1 MQLRP
6 TQASMYG
13 LVRRGLTSNTM
24 KLVRAQEQTATGR
37 RILRPSDDAAGT
49 SVAMSLRRQIG
60 SLETFVAATS
70 SARPQVDQA
79 AARLEDASGLMT
91 EARELIIQGMN
102 GSLGDGDREQLAT
115 QLELIYGRLLDVAN
129 SQSGDRYLFA
139 GTNTNTRP
147 FEVTEIGGERRV
159 VYHGNK
165 DGQRVLIG
173 RETTLEVSANG
184 DDIFARAEYSE
195 TIFGDITGI
204 KSGAGGDSGYGY
216 EMLHVRQ
223 DGTLGATSEGVQL
236 ANLGTDTL
244 IGDRALVVDAAARTV
259 QLGAGVPMAIPVPA
273 PSNMRVVDEHGAEVR
288 LDMSGWTGAGMTTTL
303 TGAASLSLDGIDYTP
318 VTLTETSLQLVNGST
333 GSVIHVDTTELVR
346 AGHEQTTFAG
356 TPNLFDTLQGIVADL
371 RNGEGVNRNVMIDRV
386 GVRLREFDRSQSDLL
401 LGLGQLG
408 ATSKR
413 IQTSEERLL
422 DLRVELQGLVSNVED
437 ADFSLTALDL
447 TRAEQT
453 LQLAQATG
461 SRVIQQSFL
470 NFLR

>member
-6 TQASMYG
+6 TQSTMYD
-13 LVRRGLTSNTM
+13 LVRRGLMSNTQ

-60 SLETFVAATS
+60 NLETFVAATS

-79 AARLEDASGLMT
+79 AARLEEASGLIT

-102 GSLGDGDREQLAT
+102 GSLGDGDREQIAT
-115 QLELIYGRLLDVAN
+115 QIEQVYGRLLDVAN
-129 SQSGDRYLFA
+129 SQSGDRYLFS

-147 FEVTEIGGERRV
+147 FEVTDVGGQQRV
-159 VYHGNK
+159 VYRGNRE
-165 DGQRVLIG
+165 GQRVLIG
-173 RETTLEVSANG
+173 RETTLQISANG
-184 DDIFARAEYSE
+184 EDIFARRAYSE
-195 TIFGDITGI
+195 TVYGDLTGI
-204 KSGAGGDSGYGY
+204 KSGTGGDSGYGY
-216 EMLHVRQ
+216 EMLDVRQ
-223 DGTLGATSEGVQL
+223 DGTSGALSAGIALAKLGA
-236 ANLGTDTL
+236 GTM
-244 IGDRALVVDAAARTV
+244 IGDRQLVVDATLRTV
-259 QLGAGVPMAIPVPA
+259 QLGAGAPMAIPDPPPA
-273 PSNMRVVDEHGAEVR
+273 NLRVVDQHGADVR
-288 LDMSGWTGAGMTTTL
+288 LDMSGWTGAGLTTTL
-303 TGAASLSLDGIDYTP
+303 TGAASLSLDRTSYTP
-318 VTLTETSLQLVNGST
+318 VTLTETSLQLLNTAT
-333 GSVIHVDTTELVR
+333 GSVVHVDTTELVR
-346 AGHEQTTFAG
+346 AGREQATFAG
-356 TPNLFDTLQGIVADL
+356 TPNLFDTLQGVVDDL
-371 RNGEGVNRNVMIDRV
+371 RNGEEVSRNVMIDRV

-437 ADFSLTALDL
+437 ADFSMTALDL